1 MAGTVKDCTNCANM
15 DVTHKN
21 PVCDPCSFFTD
32 GRAPTHWKAVEAPAP
47 THLTSAPF
55 TDTQRLEWLLPVMA
69 AVDDPARVGDK
80 RTVALSAAFVLG
92 KSGREAIDFA
102 MEGSP

>member
-1 MAGTVKDCTNCANM
+1 MKRDCTNCANM
-15 DVTHKN
+15 DATHPN
-21 PVCDPCSFFTD
+21 PVCEPCSY
-32 GRAPTHWKAVEAPAP
+32 
-47 THLTSAPF
+47 F